1 MENLD
6 CCSICFE
13 CLEEDFQI
21 QKWDC
26 SHRFHEN
33 CANMW
38 NNGCPMCRTMELVH
52 VEEAEEEITWSI
64 SRNPANVL
72 DIERMK
78 SMNIYVSNNSIPI
91 YKNEWKDQDC
101 VEQNHNLL
109 FFQPYGV
116 LCICENC
123 NTIQCYNRLH

>member
-38 NNGCPMCRTMELVH
+38 NNGCPMCRTMGLVH
-52 VEEAEEEITWSI
+52 IEGEEITWSI
-64 SRNPANVL
+64 SRNRRNGL

-78 SMNIYVSNNSIPI
+78 NMNMFLADNLIST
-91 YKNEWKDQDC
+91 YKNVWKDQDC

-109 FFQPYGV
+109 FFQSYTV
-116 LCICENC
+116 LCICESC
-123 NTIQCYNRLH
+123 NTFQSFNRLH